1 MALPSKQNYEPG
13 KHPDLPPPPMQ
24 VGYMGWLRSNFFSS
38 PFNFFLT
45 FAALYF
51 LYITI
56 PPILDWAV
64 FNAVF
69 DDVDHRNECREIA
82 GGACWAVVRAR
93 FEQFLYGFYPAE
105 LRWRPNVA
113 FVLLFVA
120 LIPVLYDRVPF
131 RKLWLS
137 FSLIYPVLAYLML
150 WGGLGLEPVESAKIG
165 GFLLTVLI
173 GVTGIVV
180 SLPLGI
186 ALSLGRHSTMPI
198 VRVLSIWYIEFF
210 RGVPLITLLFV
221 ASTLLNYF
229 MPPGT
234 YFDLLLR
241 VIIMVIL
248 FAAAYIAEVVRGGL
262 AAIPKGQ
269 FEAADALGLNYTK
282 SMRLIVLPQ
291 ALKISIP
298 GIVNTFIGLYK
309 DTTLVVI
316 VGLLDPLGISRAT
329 LADSSWQGLST
340 ELYIFIAIGFFISC
354 FSMSRYSLY
363 LERRLDTGYRDK

>member
-137 FSLIYPVLAYLML
+137 FSLIYPVLAYVML

>member
-1 MALPSKQNYEPG
+1 MDQNP
-13 KHPDLPPPPMQ
+13 KTTQLQPDLPPPKMQ
-24 VGYMGWLRSNFFSS
+24 VGVLGWMRKNLFSS
-38 PFNFFLT
+38 PTDIILTILAVYLLYKIVPPFLNWAFF
-45 FAALYF
+45 
-51 LYITI
+51 
-56 PPILDWAV
+56 DAV
-64 FNAVF
+64 FTDAL
-69 DDVDHRNECREIA
+69 HRNECREIA
-82 GGACWAVVRAR
+82 SGACWTVVGAR
-93 FEQFLYGFYPAE
+93 FDQFMYGFYPDH
-105 LRWRPNVA
+105 LRWRVNLT

-120 LIPVLYDRVPF
+120 LVPLLYDQVAGRRYLLWFTLVYPF
-131 RKLWLS
+131 
-137 FSLIYPVLAYLML
+137 LAFLML
-150 WGGLGLEPVESAKIG
+150 WGGLGLEEVESSKFG
-165 GFLLTVLI
+165 GFMLTVLI
-173 GVTGIVV
+173 GVTGIAV

-186 ALSLGRHSTMPI
+186 ALALGRHSSMPV
-198 VRVLSIWYIEFF
+198 VRLLSIWYIEFF

-262 AAIPKGQ
+262 AAIPRGQ
-269 FEAADALGLNYTK
+269 FEAADALGLKYANC
-282 SMRLIVLPQ
+282 MRLIVLPQ

-329 LADSSWQGLST
+329 LADSKWQGLSN
-340 ELYIFIAIGFFISC
+340 ELYIFIALGFFISC
-354 FSMSRYSLY
+354 FAMSRYSLY
-363 LERRLDTGYRDK
+363 LERRLDTGHKDQ